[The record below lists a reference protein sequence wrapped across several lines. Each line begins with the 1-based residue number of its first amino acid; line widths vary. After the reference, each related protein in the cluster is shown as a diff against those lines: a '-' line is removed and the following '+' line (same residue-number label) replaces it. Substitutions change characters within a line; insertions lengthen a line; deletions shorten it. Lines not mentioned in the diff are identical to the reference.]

1 MADKSITL
9 ARRCVMTKSALVL
22 ILMLVMQPVMAE
34 TYKWV
39 DRKGTVNYTDDLS
52 NVPEKYRSKV
62 EIVGGNAAAATTEV
76 IREEGGE
83 AKEAKETNES
93 AAPPVSENKEPGV
106 APAKEGAPAAE
117 KEKKKVRYGDK
128 DEETWKSEFAS
139 LNKELKF
146 VDEQIKEKKA
156 RLADPAKLVR
166 AEYRGL
172 EREVKN
178 LESRQAELQAKLD
191 ALRDAAAKA
200 GVPAGIGN

>member
-1 MADKSITL
+1 
-9 ARRCVMTKSALVL
+9 MTKSALVL
-22 ILMLVMQPVMAE
+22 ILLLVMQPAMAE

-62 EIVGGNAAAATTEV
+62 EIVVGNATTSTEV
-76 IREEGGE
+76 IKEEG
-83 AKEAKETNES
+83 
-93 AAPPVSENKEPGV
+93 SEKKEPAV
-106 APAKEGAPAAE
+106 APTGE
-117 KEKKKVRYGDK
+117 KDKKKVRYGDK
-128 DEETWKSEFAS
+128 DEDAWKSEFAS

-146 VDEQIKEKKA
+146 VGDQLNEKKG

-172 EREVKN
+172 EREIKN
-178 LESRQAELQAKLD
+178 LESRQADLQAKLD
-191 ALRDAAAKA
+191 ALKDAAAKA

>member
-1 MADKSITL
+1 
-9 ARRCVMTKSALVL
+9 MTKSALVL
-22 ILMLVMQPVMAE
+22 ILLLVMQPVMAE

-62 EIVGGNAAAATTEV
+62 EIVGGNATATTEV
-76 IREEGGE
+76 IKEEGGE
-83 AKEAKETNES
+83 AMVAKEPETNES
-93 AAPPVSENKEPGV
+93 AAPPVSEKNEPAV
-106 APAKEGAPAAE
+106 APAKEGVPAAE

-128 DEETWKSEFAS
+128 DEDAWNSEFTG

-146 VDEQIKEKKA
+146 VEEQLKEKKG
-156 RLADPAKLVR
+156 RLADPAKLIR

-178 LESRQAELQAKLD
+178 LESRQADLQAKLD

>member
-1 MADKSITL
+1 
-9 ARRCVMTKSALVL
+9 MTKSALVL
-22 ILMLVMQPVMAE
+22 ILLLVMQPVMAE

-39 DRKGTVNYTDDLS
+39 DKRGTVSYTDDLS

-62 EIVGGNAAAATTEV
+62 EIVGGNAIAPTEV
-76 IREEGGE
+76 IKVEGGA
-83 AKEAKETNES
+83 AKEAKEPETNEP
-93 AAPPVSENKEPGV
+93 AAPPLSEKNEPAV
-106 APAKEGAPAAE
+106 APATESAPAAE

-128 DEETWKSEFAS
+128 DEEAWKSEFAS

-146 VDEQIKEKKA
+146 INDQLNEKKA

-172 EREVKN
+172 EREIKN

>member
-1 MADKSITL
+1 
-9 ARRCVMTKSALVL
+9 MTKSVLVL

-62 EIVGGNAAAATTEV
+62 EIVGGNASATTEV
-76 IREEGGE
+76 IKEEGGE
-83 AKEAKETNES
+83 AQGAKEPGTNEL
-93 AAPPVSENKEPGV
+93 AAPPVSETKEPAV
-106 APAKEGAPAAE
+106 APAKEGVPATE

-128 DEETWKSEFAS
+128 DEDAWKSEFAS

-146 VDEQIKEKKA
+146 VDEQIKEKKG